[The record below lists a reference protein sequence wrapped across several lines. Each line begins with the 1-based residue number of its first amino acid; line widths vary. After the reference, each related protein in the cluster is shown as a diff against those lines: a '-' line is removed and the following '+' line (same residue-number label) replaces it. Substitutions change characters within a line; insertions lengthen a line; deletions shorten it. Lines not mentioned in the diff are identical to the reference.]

1 MNRSDILK
9 LRNSISWKT
18 VFRIVIINA
27 LIFYII
33 EVYIDILYGDK
44 IAEYLSEIDRDL
56 YNFFVNR
63 KPIILAIFFL
73 IIFSIVAFL
82 EIRKSNKYIEDII
95 TNVDKII
102 KTPEEEIIMPS
113 NLVILENR
121 LNNIRIDLV
130 SNKNAAK
137 EADAKKNDLIMY
149 MAHDLKTP
157 LTSVIGYLT
166 LLTDEKNISPELQD
180 KYLNIALNKSLR
192 LEELTNEFFEL
203 TRYNFNNIPVNK
215 VRLDLSILFD
225 QLLEEFYPMLEERN
239 LKININKPNTLMCVV
254 DGDKLARAF
263 GNLIKNAINYSY
275 ENTTICIDI
284 EEKDNNIE
292 INFRNR
298 GQTIPKYKLD
308 KIFDKFYRADESRGT
323 KTGGAGLGLAITK
336 DIITLHDGTIE
347 VNSENEVIEFK
358 VKIRK

>member
-1 MNRSDILK
+1 M
-9 LRNSISWKT
+9 
-18 VFRIVIINA
+18 
-27 LIFYII
+27 
-33 EVYIDILYGDK
+33 
-44 IAEYLSEIDRDL
+44 SEIDRDL

-102 KTPEEEIIMPS
+102 KTPEEEIIM
-113 NLVILENR
+113 
-121 LNNIRIDLV
+121 
-130 SNKNAAK
+130 
-137 EADAKKNDLIMY
+137 
-149 MAHDLKTP
+149 
-157 LTSVIGYLT
+157 
-166 LLTDEKNISPELQD
+166 SPELQD

-292 INFRNR
+292 ITFRNS